1 MINRKMIGRVLGM
14 LLFIELG
21 MFLLCA
27 GVSFTFFGML
37 PFYFSGSIDTITNAF
52 FETMSGFTTTGATIL
67 DDIESLSHGMLFW
80 RSLTQWIGGLGI
92 VFFTIAILPIF
103 TTGGV
108 QLFSAESTGVTH
120 DRTHPKINVMAK
132 WLWTIYLV
140 LTISETVLLMFGG
153 MSLFDA
159 VCQSFATTA
168 TGGYST
174 KQNSISYWNSP
185 YIEYVVAIGAT
196 ILDDIESLSHGMLF
210 WRSLTQWIGGL
221 GIVFF
226 TIAILPIFTTG
237 GVQLFSAE
245 STGVTHDRTHP
256 KINVMAKWLWTIYL
270 VLTISETVLLMF
282 GGMSLFDA
290 VCQSFATTATGGYST
305 KQNSISYWNS
315 PYIEYVVAIF
325 MIVSSINFSLF
336 LMCLKGKVSRLFKDE
351 ELHWFLASVGILTF
365 LITLALV
372 FQNHYDWELAFR
384 KALFQ
389 VSTVHTSCG
398 FATDDYNMWPP
409 FTWLLLFIAMLS
421 GGCTGS
427 TSGGIKNMRLLIVAR
442 AIRNEF
448 KHLLHPNAVLPVRIN
463 KQTVSSSIVTTV
475 LIFFAFYLVL
485 ILIGWTVLLFL
496 GVGFTESVSTV
507 ISSIGNV
514 GPGLGTCGP
523 AFSWN
528 SLPDPAKWILSFLML
543 VGRLE
548 LFSVLLLFYPG
559 FWKNR

>member
-1 MINRKMIGRVLGM
+1 MEEYISDNSLYIRSKNNSMINRKMIGCVLGM

-27 GVSFTFFGML
+27 GVSAGYGESDYKYFLYTCIINAVVGGLLLLYGRGAENKMSRRDGYCVVTLSWVFFTFFGML

-140 LTISETVLLMFGG
+140 LTVSETVLLMFGG

-159 VCQSFATTA
+159 
-168 TGGYST
+168 
-174 KQNSISYWNSP
+174 I
-185 YIEYVVAIGAT
+185 
-196 ILDDIESLSHGMLF
+196 
-210 WRSLTQWIGGL
+210 
-221 GIVFF
+221 
-226 TIAILPIFTTG
+226 
-237 GVQLFSAE
+237 
-245 STGVTHDRTHP
+245 
-256 KINVMAKWLWTIYL
+256 
-270 VLTISETVLLMF
+270 
-282 GGMSLFDA
+282 
-290 VCQSFATTATGGYST
+290 CQSFATTATGGYST

-336 LMCLKGKVSRLFKDE
+336 LMCLKGKVGRLFKDE

-372 FQNHYDWELAFR
+372 FQNHYGVRFRQGYLQTHPCTVRVRTEGERGVLTIKGQTRGFSREEFEYEIPRGDADRMLDTLALPSLIDKIRYKIPYQGFVWE
-384 KALFQ
+384 
-389 VSTVHTSCG
+389 V
-398 FATDDYNMWPP
+398 D
-409 FTWLLLFIAMLS
+409 
-421 GGCTGS
+421 
-427 TSGGIKNMRLLIVAR
+427 
-442 AIRNEF
+442 E
-448 KHLLHPNAVLPVRIN
+448 
-463 KQTVSSSIVTTV
+463 
-475 LIFFAFYLVL
+475 
-485 ILIGWTVLLFL
+485 FL
-496 GVGFTESVSTV
+496 GDNAGLVVAEIELSDEGQAFERPGW
-507 ISSIGNV
+507 IGEEV
-514 GPGLGTCGP
+514 TGDRRY
-523 AFSWN
+523 AN
-528 SLPDPAKWILSFLML
+528 SALASRPFCMW
-543 VGRLE
+543 
-548 LFSVLLLFYPG
+548 
-559 FWKNR
+559 

>member
-1 MINRKMIGRVLGM
+1 MEEYISDNSLYIRSKNNSMINRKMIGRVLGM

-27 GVSFTFFGML
+27 GVSAGYGESDYKYFLYTCIINAVVGGLLLLYGRGAENKMSRRDGYCVVTLSWVFFTFFGML

-140 LTISETVLLMFGG
+140 LTVSETVLLMFGG

-159 VCQSFATTA
+159 ICQSFATTA

-185 YIEYVVAIGAT
+185 YIEYV
-196 ILDDIESLSHGMLF
+196 
-210 WRSLTQWIGGL
+210 
-221 GIVFF
+221 
-226 TIAILPIFTTG
+226 
-237 GVQLFSAE
+237 
-245 STGVTHDRTHP
+245 
-256 KINVMAKWLWTIYL
+256 
-270 VLTISETVLLMF
+270 
-282 GGMSLFDA
+282 
-290 VCQSFATTATGGYST
+290 
-305 KQNSISYWNS
+305 
-315 PYIEYVVAIF
+315 
-325 MIVSSINFSLF
+325 
-336 LMCLKGKVSRLFKDE
+336 
-351 ELHWFLASVGILTF
+351 VGILTF

-485 ILIGWTVLLFL
+485 ILIGWTALLFL
-496 GVGFTESVSTV
+496 GVGFSESVSTV

-523 AFSWN
+523 AYSWN
-528 SLPDPAKWILSFLML
+528 SLPDLAKWILSFLML